1 MIGIL
6 FATIEEAKPF
16 LQMTGAKAKEND
28 PFQTWHFLSSDEGV
42 IIVSQIGRGPARN
55 ATKHLI
61 KKHQVKKVI
70 NVGIAGSTGDHLNV
84 GDIFCISHALNWPEN
99 RETTF
104 TCDPLYWG
112 DLNRAKLITSEKP
125 IFDQKIRDKI
135 AAYGQLIDMEGA
147 EVAKL
152 CAENNIPCC
161 LLKGVSDFS
170 SSGHRDLLKENLEK
184 VSKKLSE
191 VLYTRLKEAKKL

>member
-1 MIGIL
+1 MFGIL
-6 FATIEEAKPF
+6 FATIEEANPF
-16 LQMTGAKAKEND
+16 LQMTNAKANEND
-28 PFQTWHFLSSDEGV
+28 PFPTWHFPFSDEGV
-42 IIVSQIGRGPARN
+42 VIVSQMGREPARN
-55 ATKHLI
+55 ATEHLI
-61 KKHQVKKVI
+61 KEYRVKKLI

-84 GDIFCISHALNWPEN
+84 GDIFCISHALNWPEE

-104 TCDPLYWG
+104 TCDTLYW
-112 DLNRAKLITSEKP
+112 DNLNRAKLVTSEKP

-170 SSGHRDLLKENLEK
+170 SDGHRDLLKENLEK
-184 VSKKLSE
+184 VSEKLSE
-191 VLYTRLKEAKKL
+191 VLYKRLKEAKKL